1 MIVDYWVIRDLAR
14 GERQSRTAVLFSLLL
29 SAAGMATYMLISILS
44 IQKVGGNAEFSFFIL
59 GLAQVPLTYLSITL
73 QAISQAVRPQSVGV
87 AFIIFE
93 AVKVLVAVFAFFE
106 FGITLNVAMTAVLFA
121 LVAQCAVL
129 LIMQPRSLYSSSPSF
144 NKQII
149 KRWLKLAW
157 LPAFITFAGY
167 LATFDGLVVTIIT
180 GSTLALA
187 NFRAANVIA
196 TLVSYVGAFTFG
208 LYPKMIEGGGGAL
221 SESRYVTKL
230 IMLFSLPMATG
241 LFILGIPLLS
251 ILGPVYANAYMVLW
265 LGIPFMVV
273 GSLHQVFQSIL
284 TAREKVDVIVKSS
297 FKDYMKSRLFIV
309 PEIVLIGNIIGLIV
323 LIPVSYWLALNHAS
337 PVTLA
342 VAWSI
347 IALVVSSPSL
357 IIEWKMMQKSNSTFD
372 FPWKNTA
379 VYTLASI
386 AMAIV
391 MIASGAHDILY
402 KSTVE
407 LVLKLLAYGLLAIA
421 VYTPIVFVVDKEFRI
436 MAYRSIEVVKAMR
449 RPSTF

>member
-1 MIVDYWVIRDLAR
+1 
-14 GERQSRTAVLFSLLL
+14 
-29 SAAGMATYMLISILS
+29 
-44 IQKVGGNAEFSFFIL
+44 
-59 GLAQVPLTYLSITL
+59 
-73 QAISQAVRPQSVGV
+73 
-87 AFIIFE
+87 
-93 AVKVLVAVFAFFE
+93 
-106 FGITLNVAMTAVLFA
+106 
-121 LVAQCAVL
+121 
-129 LIMQPRSLYSSSPSF
+129 
-144 NKQII
+144 
-149 KRWLKLAW
+149 
-157 LPAFITFAGY
+157 
-167 LATFDGLVVTIIT
+167 
-180 GSTLALA
+180 
-187 NFRAANVIA
+187 
-196 TLVSYVGAFTFG
+196 
-208 LYPKMIEGGGGAL
+208 
-221 SESRYVTKL
+221 
-230 IMLFSLPMATG
+230 
-241 LFILGIPLLS
+241 
-251 ILGPVYANAYMVLW
+251 
-265 LGIPFMVV
+265 
-273 GSLHQVFQSIL
+273 
-284 TAREKVDVIVKSS
+284 
-297 FKDYMKSRLFIV
+297 
-309 PEIVLIGNIIGLIV
+309 
-323 LIPVSYWLALNHAS
+323 VSYWLALNHAS